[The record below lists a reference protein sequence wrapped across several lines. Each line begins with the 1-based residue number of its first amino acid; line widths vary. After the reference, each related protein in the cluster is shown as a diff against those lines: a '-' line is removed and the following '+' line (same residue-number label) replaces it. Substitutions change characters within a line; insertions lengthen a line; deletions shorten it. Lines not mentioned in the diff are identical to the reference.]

1 MALGLCEVEMDAES
15 AVSEAFRTE
24 WGRVVAALIGLTG
37 DWDVAEECAQDA
49 FAKAAKVWPR
59 DGVPRRPG
67 AWLTTVARNRA
78 VDVLRRASREAVW
91 FHEAATLLPGA
102 DDPGGSGSDGFDGH
116 EADFGD
122 DRLRLIFTCCHPALS
137 MEARVALTLRTLTG
151 MSTAQIARAF
161 MTSESTMAKRLVRA
175 KHKILEAKIP
185 YRVPPSHLLPERLGG
200 VLAVIYLLF
209 NDGYSAGA
217 GNDRA
222 RRSLCSQAVNLARA
236 LGELMP
242 EQPEALGLLALA
254 CFQNA
259 RRDAR
264 LNAAGDLVRLE
275 DQDRSCWDRQL
286 IDEGA
291 GVLAAALRLGRPGPY
306 QVQAAIAACHATAA
320 SAADTDWLRIAH
332 LYQRLGQMTPSPV
345 VALNRAV
352 AVAMAD
358 GPAVALAHV
367 EGLAAAG
374 ALSGYYLLHAT
385 RGDLLMRLQRR
396 AEAAEC
402 FRTALRLADAGAA
415 TDAERRFLTRR
426 LAETGE
432 PA

>member
-1 MALGLCEVEMDAES
+1 MALCMVEVEMDAES
-15 AVSEAFRTE
+15 AVTEAFRQE

-37 DWDVAEECAQDA
+37 DWNLAEECAQDA
-49 FAKAAKVWPR
+49 FAKAAQRWPR
-59 DGVPRRPG
+59 EGVPRRPG

-78 VDVLRRASREAVW
+78 MDVLRRASRETVW
-91 FHEAATLLPGA
+91 LHEAATLLPGG
-102 DDPGGSGSDGFDGH
+102 DGPGSDGVDGQ
-116 EADFGD
+116 EPDFAD

-161 MTSESTMAKRLVRA
+161 MTSEPTMAKRLVRA

-185 YRVPPSHLLPERLGG
+185 YRVPPTHLLPERLGG

-209 NDGYSAGA
+209 NEGYSAGA
-217 GNDRA
+217 GTDPA
-222 RRSLCSQAVNLARA
+222 RRSLCTQALDLARA
-236 LGELMP
+236 LGGLMP
-242 EQPEALGLLALA
+242 EQPEALGLLALV
-254 CFQNA
+254 CFQDA

-264 LNAAGDLVRLE
+264 LDAAGELVRLE
-275 DQDRSCWDRQL
+275 DQDRSRWDRQL
-286 IDEGA
+286 IDEGTR
-291 GVLAAALRLGRPGPY
+291 GLAAALRLGRPGPY

-332 LYQRLGQMTPSPV
+332 LYERLGQMTPSPI

-352 AVAMAD
+352 AVAMTD
-358 GPAVALAHV
+358 GPDVALAQV
-367 EGLAAAG
+367 EELVAAG
-374 ALSGYYLLHAT
+374 ALNGYYLLHAT

-402 FRTALRLADAGAA
+402 FRTALHLAESGAA

-432 PA
+432 TA

>member
-1 MALGLCEVEMDAES
+1 MALDPCEAEMDAES

-49 FAKAAKVWPR
+49 FAKAAKLWPR

-78 VDVLRRASREAVW
+78 ADVLRRASREAVW

-102 DDPGGSGSDGFDGH
+102 DDPGGPGSDGH

-200 VLAVIYLLF
+200 VLGVIYLLF

-217 GNDRA
+217 GTDRA
-222 RRSLCSQAVNLARA
+222 RR
-236 LGELMP
+236 
-242 EQPEALGLLALA
+242 A
-254 CFQNA
+254 CA
-259 RRDAR
+259 RRQSISRVRSASSCPSSPRRSDCWRWRASKTR
-264 LNAAGDLVRLE
+264 AG
-275 DQDRSCWDRQL
+275 
-286 IDEGA
+286 
-291 GVLAAALRLGRPGPY
+291 
-306 QVQAAIAACHATAA
+306 
-320 SAADTDWLRIAH
+320 
-332 LYQRLGQMTPSPV
+332 M
-345 VALNRAV
+345 RA
-352 AVAMAD
+352 
-358 GPAVALAHV
+358 
-367 EGLAAAG
+367 
-374 ALSGYYLLHAT
+374 
-385 RGDLLMRLQRR
+385 
-396 AEAAEC
+396 
-402 FRTALRLADAGAA
+402 
-415 TDAERRFLTRR
+415 
-426 LAETGE
+426 
-432 PA
+432 